1 MCPQDQLE
9 LEQSATEQ
17 RRPGA
22 VSGVKTI
29 LLHVQDNKS
38 LEMRIDTALSLA
50 RACGAHL
57 SCVHVTPIEAYVA
70 FDNFGGVFVMN
81 DVITALDAEEQ
92 AIRTKIEQDLQ
103 NEDVTWDYVQ
113 VTGNVAGQLVRHA
126 ALADLVVT
134 GREPHRADFG
144 RSAIRVLGDILYR
157 ARTPLFIPGDNRAPA
172 DPAGIAMIAWD
183 GSYEAANTVRSSI
196 GLLKLASNIQV
207 VQIIDEAKKDAF
219 PGTRLLEYMS
229 RHGIHAELSVIE
241 AGVDVR
247 DDEVISATLVA
258 RAVAIDASYMLLG
271 AYSRSRIGEYVFG
284 GVTRSLLGGCPV
296 PLLMAH

>member
-103 NEDVTWDYVQ
+103 NEDVSWDYVQ

>member
-38 LEMRIDTALSLA
+38 LEMRIDSALSLA

-103 NEDVTWDYVQ
+103 NEDVSWDYVQ

-229 RHGIHAELSVIE
+229 RHGIHAELSIIE